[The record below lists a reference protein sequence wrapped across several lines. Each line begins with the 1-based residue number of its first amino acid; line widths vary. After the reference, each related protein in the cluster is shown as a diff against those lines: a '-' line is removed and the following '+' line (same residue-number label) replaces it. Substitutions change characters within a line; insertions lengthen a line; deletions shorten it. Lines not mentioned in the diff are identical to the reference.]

1 MSAMPAEPPA
11 SDYTFQLPSIGENR
25 RRHPMADQNNN
36 SNSGMFDIEL
46 LLKQAR
52 TYLAFGEQTRQF
64 AEQFQDNIQNET
76 DWGSAL
82 RGHFDQFREAIAQSA
97 QDPGVNPELARLW
110 TLTLETW
117 QQATA
122 SLGVP
127 LAAPDDRNAAA
138 WLTYQRTQN
147 EYLELLRRAALG
159 ALDLMEQ
166 RLGER
171 AIAGETIGNLR
182 DLYNL
187 WVDCNEETYGRMLRG
202 PEYSEISGRLLNAL
216 FACYRKGETPP

>member
-11 SDYTFQLPSIGENR
+11 SDYTFHLPSICENR
-25 RRHPMADQNNN
+25 RRHPMADQNDN

-138 WLTYQRTQN
+138 WLAYQRTQN
-147 EYLELLRRAALG
+147 EYLELLRRAALE

-182 DLYNL
+182 ELYNL